1 MRDFVRFS
9 NFGEWMGMSIYNE
22 AINKG
27 LEGVVVCD
35 TAISSIVDATLC
47 YRGYAIED
55 LVAHSHFEEI
65 IFLLWKARLPQK
77 QELKAF
83 KAKLVRGM
91 SFSPD
96 LLKALNNLP
105 VKGVHPM
112 CWLRSAL
119 SLLAHERKEPP
130 VTGDLSVLWDEGL
143 NITAKMPLLISYFS
157 RKRKGKKL
165 LSPVP
170 EQGLA
175 WNFLYTLQG
184 KEPEQDWVKG
194 FDTCLVLHADH
205 ELNCSAFAARVTA
218 SSLSDLY
225 SAMVSA
231 VGTLKGP
238 LHGGAN
244 EQVMLMLKEVGSMKK
259 ISPWLKKALSEKKK
273 IMGFGHRVY
282 KKGDPRAKVLKQMSK
297 TFCEKI
303 GQPHWFEMSCFL
315 EDELRRRK
323 GLLPNVDF
331 YSATVYYAM
340 GIPIDLYTSIF
351 AVSRVS
357 GWIAHCMEQY
367 QKNRI
372 YRPRGEWS
380 GPRGLKWRPMEERA

>member
-1 MRDFVRFS
+1 MEAYS
-9 NFGEWMGMSIYNE
+9 E

-35 TAISSIVDATLC
+35 TAISSIVDTTLC

-55 LVAHSHFEEI
+55 LATNSHFEEVV
-65 IFLLWKARLPQK
+65 FLLWKGRLPQQK
-77 QELKAF
+77 ELEEF
-83 KAKLVRGM
+83 RSKLVEGM
-91 SFSPD
+91 HFSPE
-96 LLKALNNLP
+96 LLKALDTLP
-105 VKGVHPM
+105 VQGVHPM
-112 CWLRSAL
+112 CWLRSAI

-130 VTGDLSVLWDEGL
+130 VVGDLSALWEEGL
-143 NITAKMPLLISYFS
+143 NITAKFPLLISLFA
-157 RKRKGKKL
+157 RKREGKEL
-165 LSPVP
+165 LAPIPKQS
-170 EQGLA
+170 LA

-184 KEPEQDWVKG
+184 KEPEEDFAKG

-225 SAMVSA
+225 SALVSA

-244 EQVMLMLKEVGSMKK
+244 EQVMLMLKEVGSMEKL
-259 ISPWLKKALSEKKK
+259 SPWLERALNEKKK

-282 KKGDPRAKVLKQMSK
+282 KKGDPRAKVLKKMSEA
-297 TFCEKI
+297 FCEKT
-303 GQPHWFEMSCFL
+303 QQSHWFEMSRFL
-315 EDELRRRK
+315 EEELRRKK

-340 GIPIDLYTSIF
+340 GIPIDLYTPIF
-351 AVSRVS
+351 AASRVS
-357 GWIAHCMEQY
+357 GWIAHCFEQY

-372 YRPRGEWS
+372 YRPRGDWS
-380 GPRGLKWRPMEERA
+380 GAKGLKWCPMQERKNEKMRK